1 MRVSVGDFLHE
12 LAKGQPATLVLDR
25 DAGTM
30 TLQVPGV
37 MEKHAE
43 TFTTPMV
50 GRMTAEHYDVMYRD
64 VINIVQRINLLHS
77 NLTVMYV

>member
-12 LAKGQPATLVLDR
+12 LAKVQPATLVLDR

-37 MEKHAE
+37 MEKHVE
-43 TFTTPMV
+43 TFTTP
-50 GRMTAEHYDVMYRD
+50 EHYDVMHRD
-64 VINIVQRINLLHS
+64 VIDIVQRINPLYS